1 MSEGRTEGRN
11 NKQQVRDATL
21 ILQTEKQIMAVKL
34 LSLCPLVLFFLSCKS
49 KNGTLFSECSPV
61 TRCILLLESRQPS
74 PTGPAMTVALLR

>member
-34 LSLCPLVLFFLSCKS
+34 LNLCPLVLFFL
-49 KNGTLFSECSPV
+49 F
-61 TRCILLLESRQPS
+61 ILQK
-74 PTGPAMTVALLR
+74 